1 MYLMETT
8 QKQNNKNPYIT
19 SKNSLST
26 TGIIVVIVAAAAFYA
41 GSLTNGNSVLSMS
54 LFMLGVALGIFGLIK
69 LFMGKKVFYCR
80 ESGTKVAL
88 HRLTFDKNE
97 IRHLQRILEEKTF
110 EQIGSINKGSNKSSD
125 IRLDIY
131 ISTDKQYATAQIME
145 FVPFEYQAVGEAR
158 QYTGNDA
165 AALATAIG

>member
-1 MYLMETT
+1 METT

-80 ESGTKVAL
+80 ESGTKVSL

-110 EQIGSINKGSNKSSD
+110 EQIGGINKGSNKSSD

-131 ISTDKQYATAQIME
+131 ISADKQYATAQIME

-165 AALATAIG
+165 EALATAIS